1 MKIVVQGLW
10 HLGSVT
16 AACCA
21 QYHEVVGLDFD
32 PAIVS
37 QLRKA
42 EAPVSEPGLNELI
55 AAGFARKRLRFSS
68 SPMESCTGAD
78 LLWLCYDTPVNEQDE
93 SDTDFVLSN
102 LKKALANLAAG
113 TLVLIS
119 SQLPVGTCRAL
130 EQQ

>member
-1 MKIVVQGLW
+1 C
-10 HLGSVT
+10 S
-16 AACCA
+16 
-21 QYHEVVGLDFD
+21 
-32 PAIVS
+32 
-37 QLRKA
+37 
-42 EAPVSEPGLNELI
+42 
-55 AAGFARKRLRFSS
+55 
-68 SPMESCTGAD
+68 GAD

-130 EQQ
+130 EQQFPDFEFACSPENLRLGKAIEVFTNSERVIVGLRSSAKRELISSLFKPFTRQIIFMRTESAE